1 MYVYLVT
8 QGFNTMLPSTT
19 QVRVML
25 TNGGAQVLDG
35 HQDLLGQIE
44 NNVVEFET
52 NVENKIE
59 KVAYVIQQGIFMV
72 SVKGLDYL
80 TEDVSQHDLGT
91 GETTVYVYAKQCVQL
106 LKNMSTEN
114 LVKQYENGKAA
125 LERESYALSLVSP
138 DSDDKHDKVLRL
150 ILTSRVYQL
159 ADDVSFFEKTI
170 EFANKLKT

>member
-1 MYVYLVT
+1 
-8 QGFNTMLPSTT
+8 MLPSTT

-35 HQDLLGQIE
+35 HQDLLGQID
-44 NNVVEFET
+44 NDVVEFET
-52 NVENKIE
+52 NVDNKIE

-114 LVKQYENGKAA
+114 LVKQYEDKKAA
-125 LERESYALSLVSP
+125 LERESYELSLVNP
-138 DSDDKHDKVLRL
+138 DGDKHEKVLRL

-159 ADDVSFFEKTI
+159 SDDVLFFKKTI

>member
-35 HQDLLGQIE
+35 HQDLLGQID
-44 NNVVEFET
+44 NDVVEFET
-52 NVENKIE
+52 NVDNKIE
-59 KVAYVIQQGIFMV
+59 KVA

-114 LVKQYENGKAA
+114 LVKQYEDKKAA
-125 LERESYALSLVSP
+125 LERESYELSLVNP
-138 DSDDKHDKVLRL
+138 DGDKHEKVLRL

-159 ADDVSFFEKTI
+159 SDDVLFFKKTI